1 MKYDV
6 VLFDAAETL
15 FTTRGTV
22 GEIYGEVAQRYGSAS
37 SPSEIQAAF
46 IRQFRHSGPL
56 TIDNE
61 NKWWKDVVRRVFED
75 VGMVS
80 NFDRFFDEVYDQ
92 FRDGRGWR
100 LFPETL
106 EVLEELRRLGRRLG
120 VISNFDS
127 RVYSVMDSLKILP
140 FFNSITISSETGY
153 AKPHPEI
160 FKAAI
165 RTAGVAGS
173 RILYVGDNLADDVE
187 AGAAAGLH
195 TMLIDRHGRYSDL
208 SGVPVIQDLRQ
219 VLNELLTRCP

>member
-1 MKYDV
+1 
-6 VLFDAAETL
+6 L

-22 GEIYGEVAQRYGSAS
+22 GEIYGDVARRYGSAS

-56 TIDNE
+56 STINE
-61 NKWWKDVVRRVFED
+61 KEWWKDVVHRVFDD

-80 NFDRFFDEVYDQ
+80 NFDRFFDEVYEQ
-92 FRDGRGWR
+92 FRDARGWR

-106 EVLEELRRLGRRLG
+106 EVLGKLRQLQYKLG

-127 RVYSVMDSLKILP
+127 RVYSVMEGLKIRAY
-140 FFNSITISSETGY
+140 FDSITISSETGY

-165 RTAGVAGS
+165 RAAGVPGS
-173 RILYVGDNLADDVE
+173 RILFVGDNLADDVQ

-195 TMLIDRHGRYSDL
+195 TILIDRQGRYSD
-208 SGVPVIQDLRQ
+208 STGIPTIQNLRQ
-219 VLNELLTRCP
+219 LLNELLTRCS